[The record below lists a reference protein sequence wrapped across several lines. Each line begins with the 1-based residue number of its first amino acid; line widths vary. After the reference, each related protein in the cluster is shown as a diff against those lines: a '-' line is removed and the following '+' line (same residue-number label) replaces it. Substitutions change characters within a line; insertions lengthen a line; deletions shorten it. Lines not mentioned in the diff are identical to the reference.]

1 MNSSQENKLDY
12 LELGYKKQNST
23 CSIQEIRL
31 PVFAPIKRFT
41 PTSAI
46 YKDFLKNKRTRSINT
61 QWGNVT
67 IKGSLLTQI
76 HKDILDL
83 IVLNNTKIQ
92 ILKDQR
98 ISVDFSISTVL
109 KSYGDAGFNYKWF
122 KSILEDIMGAVV
134 KIKLEN
140 STEFYFHIISAM
152 SYNEK
157 GDFGGIILSK
167 EYLDFYQ
174 KTIAINYN
182 KEIQSIVLI
191 ENSLIKSIIRFFL
204 SHNQI
209 NISLENLL
217 IALGIEI
224 SSKDRYF
231 RKVKQEI
238 RENKD
243 IFTNFKINFDI
254 SKNTF
259 EYKGND
265 SVNFLFTN

>member
-1 MNSSQENKLDY
+1 MDNLENKIEH

-31 PVFAPIKRFT
+31 PVFAPIKRYT
-41 PTSAI
+41 PSSAI
-46 YKDFLKNKRTRSINT
+46 YKDFLKNKRTRTINT

-67 IKGSLLTQI
+67 IRGSLLTQI

-83 IVLNNTKIQ
+83 IILNNTKIQ

-98 ISVDFSISTVL
+98 ISVDFCISNVL

-122 KSILEDIMGAVV
+122 KNILEDIIGAVI

-140 STEFYFHIISAM
+140 QTEFYFHIISAM
-152 SYNEK
+152 GYNEK
-157 GDFGGIILSK
+157 NDFGGIILSK

-209 NISLENLL
+209 NITLENLL
-217 IALGIEI
+217 IALGLEI
-224 SSKDRYF
+224 NTKDRYF
-231 RKVKQEI
+231 RKIKQEI
-238 RENKD
+238 KESKN
-243 IFTNFKINFDI
+243 IFSNFKIKFNEN
-254 SKNTF
+254 KNTF
-259 EYKGND
+259 EYKGNN